1 MKRFIDEREK
11 ELLYQIDKYKSKLG
25 TLRKELKGKEKDYE
39 DLKTCHAKFE
49 REKREQVSEREE
61 LRVQVTRVTEE
72 YQAALAKKDNDFYV

>member
-1 MKRFIDEREK
+1 LKRFIDEREK

-39 DLKTCHAKFE
+39 DLKTCHSKFE

-72 YQAALAKKDNDFYV
+72 YQTALAKKDNDFYV